1 MGDQMASSWATLW
14 TFSRIFTATQDSVCL
29 VAWDHLALMEAGDL
43 LVQWEEWGPTAG
55 ADLEVV
61 LVPLMAWVAS
71 QGPMAWVMALLTGL
85 HMAFLTMALDPMASL
100 KVMASSLLLMANN
113 LLFMV
118 NNHLQ
123 LPTPLRSN
131 LLDIS
136 HLNSLLTLSNLPI
149 LHSLP
154 THNSQLTHSN
164 QPIVNSLPM
173 VKVLQ
178 PGLNRH
184 LRGSAS
190 SSVL

>member
-1 MGDQMASSWATLW
+1 
-14 TFSRIFTATQDSVCL
+14 
-29 VAWDHLALMEAGDL
+29 
-43 LVQWEEWGPTAG
+43 
-55 ADLEVV
+55 
-61 LVPLMAWVAS
+61 MAWVAS

-100 KVMASSLLLMANN
+100 KAMASSLLLMVNN

-149 LHSLP
+149 LHNLP
-154 THNSQLTHSN
+154 THNSQLTLSN
-164 QPIVNSLPM
+164 QPTNSHLPMVNSLPM

-190 SSVL
+190 SSVPKACSFV

>member
-1 MGDQMASSWATLW
+1 MGDQMASSWATPW

-55 ADLEVV
+55 GDLE
-61 LVPLMAWVAS
+61 
-71 QGPMAWVMALLTGL
+71 GPMAWVMALLTGL

-100 KVMASSLLLMANN
+100 KVMASSLLLMVNN

-131 LLDIS
+131 LLDI
-136 HLNSLLTLSNLPI
+136 
-149 LHSLP
+149 
-154 THNSQLTHSN
+154 
-164 QPIVNSLPM
+164 
-173 VKVLQ
+173 
-178 PGLNRH
+178 
-184 LRGSAS
+184 
-190 SSVL
+190 

>member
-100 KVMASSLLLMANN
+100 KVMASSLLLMVNN

-154 THNSQLTHSN
+154 TNSHL
-164 QPIVNSLPM
+164 PMVNSLPM

-190 SSVL
+190 SSVLKTCSFV